1 MARKR
6 YAKEFKDQAA
16 GMVIRDGKT
25 FREVAESLGIDQS
38 SLRHWVRLARASGM
52 KPSEATLAAQDP
64 QSRVRDL
71 EAQVRRLEMERD
83 ILKKSRGVLR
93 EGEPAVTFA
102 FIRDHQD
109 AFPVRVMCETLD
121 ISSSGYYAWCDR
133 SPCTQAA
140 RRSELAEKIKSVHEA
155 NRGVYGSPR
164 IHRVLLASGEKV
176 CRNTVA
182 KVCRN
187 TVAKVMR
194 THGIR
199 AKTHRRF
206 KTRTTDAAHPHPIAP
221 NTLNRNFACS
231 RLNQVWLT
239 DITYIP
245 TGEGFLYLAG
255 VMDLYSRRIIGW
267 SMTDHLRAELVSDA
281 FRMALA
287 TRGFK
292 ESAALPGLLHH
303 SDRGVQYAC
312 DKYRSLLSRH
322 GIAVSM
328 SNTGD
333 CYDNAPKE
341 SFWGKLKTELVHQ
354 QRFATRAQ
362 ARAAVFD
369 YIEVFYNRQRLHS
382 SLDYTS
388 PERFEARLS

>member
-1 MARKR
+1 
-6 YAKEFKDQAA
+6 
-16 GMVIRDGKT
+16 
-25 FREVAESLGIDQS
+25 
-38 SLRHWVRLARASGM
+38 
-52 KPSEATLAAQDP
+52 
-64 QSRVRDL
+64 
-71 EAQVRRLEMERD
+71 
-83 ILKKSRGVLR
+83 
-93 EGEPAVTFA
+93 VTFA

-109 AFPVRVMCETLD
+109 AFPVQFMCETLGV
-121 ISSSGYYAWCDR
+121 SSSGYYAWRDR
-133 SPCTQAA
+133 PASKRAA
-140 RRSELAEKIKSVHEA
+140 RRTELAEKIQDVHQA
-155 NRGVYGSPR
+155 NRCVYGSPR
-164 IHRVLLASGEKV
+164 VHRALLARGE
-176 CRNTVA
+176 

-199 AKTHRRF
+199 ARTHRRF
-206 KTRTTDAAHPHPIAP
+206 KARTTDADHPHPIAP

-239 DITYIP
+239 DITYIH

-255 VMDLYSRRIIGW
+255 VMDLCSRRIIGW
-267 SMTDHLRAELVSDA
+267 SMADHLRAELVGDA
-281 FRMALA
+281 LKMALA

-292 ESAALPGLLHH
+292 DGAALPDLLHH

-312 DKYRSLLSRH
+312 DEYQALLRRH

-341 SFWGKLKTELVHQ
+341 SFWGKLKTELVHH
-354 QRFATRAQ
+354 QRFAARAQ

-388 PERFEARLS
+388 PERFEAGLT